1 MTDTLLHIYFLSSY
15 QQAKILHLQVHEN
28 KTKPWDLK
36 DNAFYLSQRHVPAR
50 NHISSIIK
58 NNGSRKLNGR
68 PLPWCKHLTT
78 GTKKNKTKKKTV
90 WILVAAQSSLQ
101 TTSDEA
107 WVPFFLEVF
116 DFIAVESPCH
126 KEGQVNTSIKQN
138 FICID
143 DHTKCETYLCL
154 FPFLWTNYCLEKILR
169 THLKFLSLCHQ
180 NTLNLY
186 KTLRIRFCLKT
197 AEWWRVS

>member
-1 MTDTLLHIYFLSSY
+1 MRLKKTTPFTYHRDTYLQETTSQASS
-15 QQAKILHLQVHEN
+15 KSN
-28 KTKPWDLK
+28 
-36 DNAFYLSQRHVPAR
+36 R
-50 NHISSIIK
+50 
-58 NNGSRKLNGR
+58 SRKLNGR

-154 FPFLWTNYCLEKILR
+154 FPFLWSNYCLEKVPR
-169 THLKFLSLCHQ
+169 THLRLLSPKHLVCIQ
-180 NTLNLY
+180 N
-186 KTLRIRFCLKT
+186 
-197 AEWWRVS
+197 AEHKILL